1 MSPQSP
7 LDEIPV
13 PVGQVEIA
21 DAAIVSVIHESV
33 LSCYGVVD
41 LGPRPSQSALRRRLR
56 RNDPSR
62 GIDIEMIDGRLKI
75 ELSIVVEFGTPI
87 FTVAQNV
94 MQTVKFQVEH
104 LLDLTVERVNVN
116 VDGLRV
122 SSPNEKNA

>member
-1 MSPQSP
+1 M
-7 LDEIPV
+7 

-62 GIDIEMIDGRLKI
+62 GIDIEMLDGRLKI